1 MAGLPSNHQSLN
13 NNDAKAFG
21 SLAEAPPKGYG
32 LTMAVGVVA
41 LLVAVGAVGFAYV
54 GSNTQ
59 ISALQSSVSSLQ
71 AGQTG
76 IASLASVNTP
86 PSVLPVKLA
95 WCSLDEVSQDRFC
108 PNIIVATQ
116 GDIVQLFFISNDT
129 AAHTFTMTGTY
140 DFQINDSGAGEL
152 DFLTNYSPIAGAC
165 SDSGSFAQIS
175 AGISGV
181 YCVSGTSLL
190 SNATL
195 TADNAYV
202 FGEAQNPSPGLPFA
216 STCVSGEPQGV
227 CLTNP
232 GPGPYHVNDQ
242 SEMLSLS
249 ISGVGVNATGVS
261 ETQGIGAFQAT
272 TPGIYIFFCRYHVSN
287 GMFGYLVVLPNAYCN
302 SHASAC
308 GSS

>member
-1 MAGLPSNHQSLN
+1 
-13 NNDAKAFG
+13 
-21 SLAEAPPKGYG
+21 LAEAPPKGYG

-41 LLVAVGAVGFAYV
+41 LLLAVGAIGFAYV

-59 ISALQSSVSSLQ
+59 ISALQNSVSSLQ
-71 AGQTG
+71 AGQSNLAG
-76 IASLASVNTP
+76 LASVNRAP
-86 PSVLPVKLA
+86 VVLPVKLA
-95 WCSLDEVSQDRFC
+95 WCLETVIQDRFC
-108 PNIIVATQ
+108 PNIIVADQ

-140 DFQINDSGAGEL
+140 DFQVNDSGAGEL
-152 DFLTNYSPIAGAC
+152 DFLTNYSPIAGNC
-165 SDSGSFAQIS
+165 SNSGSFAQIS
-175 AGISGV
+175 AGVSGT

-195 TADNAYV
+195 TADNAYT

-216 STCVSGEPQGV
+216 SACVAGEPQGV
-227 CLTNP
+227 CLNNP
-232 GPGPYHVNDQ
+232 GPGPYYVDDQ
-242 SEMLSLS
+242 SHMLSLS
-249 ISGVGVNATGVS
+249 VSGVGVAATGGS

-272 TPGIYIFFCRYHVSN
+272 TPGVYIFFCRYHVSN

>member
-1 MAGLPSNHQSLN
+1 
-13 NNDAKAFG
+13 
-21 SLAEAPPKGYG
+21 LAEAPPKGYG
-32 LTMAVGVVA
+32 LTMAVGIVA

-59 ISALQSSVSSLQ
+59 ISSLQSSVSSLQ
-71 AGQTG
+71 AGQTNLAG
-76 IASLASVNTP
+76 LASVNRAP
-86 PSVLPVKLA
+86 VVLPVKLA
-95 WCSLDEVSQDRFC
+95 WCLETVMQDRFC
-108 PNIIVATQ
+108 PNIIVADQ

-140 DFQINDSGAGEL
+140 DFQVNDSGAGEL
-152 DFLTNYSPIAGAC
+152 DFLTNYSPIAGNC
-165 SDSGSFAQIS
+165 SNSGSFAQIS
-175 AGISGV
+175 AGVSTT
-181 YCVSGTSLL
+181 YCVSGSSLL

-195 TADNAYV
+195 TADNAYI

-216 STCVSGEPQGV
+216 SNCVAGEPQGV
-227 CLTNP
+227 CLNNP
-232 GPGPYHVNDQ
+232 GPGPYYVDDQ
-242 SEMLSLS
+242 SHMLSLS
-249 ISGVGVNATGVS
+249 ISGVGVAATGGS

-272 TPGIYIFFCRYHVSN
+272 TPGVYIFFCRYHVSN